1 MAVGVSSGGRGGS
14 ARGEI
19 NVSAGQGA
27 CLRLKSW
34 IACQLTQSQQG
45 VAGMMP
51 GRGSL
56 WSTML
61 SAQLTIF

>member
-34 IACQLTQSQQG
+34 IACQLTQVQQG
-45 VAGMMP
+45 MAGVMP

-56 WSTML
+56 
-61 SAQLTIF
+61 